1 MDELYGMKVTRRF
14 SGPAAKLIDLV
25 DDHARHHIAIHF
37 YEDYHDHPALNDSL
51 YTVLDFLQSPML
63 AGIAP
68 LIEHDEQKGA
78 FIFSTGKCWSVAEVI
93 RVCADLGFQPGA
105 RAGLELMAEVGR
117 ILRDA
122 SQMAQNYAVYS
133 HGGLTPWRILLK
145 KTGQAE
151 IIGYALPQVELLEF
165 LEGGDPPRED
175 SFRYCPPERLKKE
188 PEEVDSDFYSLAL
201 IAFELMTTQPI
212 YDGTVDMIRQKA
224 ARGEASRQIYQAN
237 FPAPVRDLLL
247 KTLHAERRGRFESGQ
262 DFLANVERVLT
273 LPMVEGFSL
282 SEVMR
287 RIDNYKPSSRP
298 MQVVSSPTTVFKKE
312 DALMASGRASL
323 DLAFDSSPVS
333 ETLDSEVQEQKET
346 QNKANSK
353 SPVSDVN
360 KSKSVWK
367 RVDRSGV
374 HASSNQSQESLKAQN
389 KEGSSSTNIEKDK
402 KTDHSR
408 VKGST
413 KDLVAL
419 LRESQKEA
427 SAASL
432 KNKIETISSPVQ
444 EEKSLSNATSN
455 VLSALRHAKGSEQD
469 IEQEERERKERE
481 HKERERKEKE
491 EREQKEKEE
500 KERQERERK
509 ERERKERERQERE
522 RKERE
527 RKEKEERERQER
539 ERKERERKERERKE
553 RERKERE
560 RKERERKEKEER
572 KRKERER
579 QERERKERER
589 KERERKKKEERE
601 RKERIQLEEQQK
613 RERWRKQNML
623 KKELSDSTSKQAD
636 QERQVAAERIARH
649 DQHRKNQHALPVSQG
664 LRLEDSTDF
673 FAHEEESSEEYCS
686 EEDEATAM
694 FVRPTATP
702 KVVVPKEKR
711 VQSIQE
717 STSNKYST
725 SRAQSKNTKQCTILL
740 PSQKQPISLSVE
752 EDRTAA
758 DLISSMLI
766 PQLVPFPMSALGKLT
781 GWYLL
786 YNSNKPLSG
795 HTKVLDFYKEAI
807 EVRFV
812 PERMIQVHLTVSGS
826 HPLRLRTVCSST
838 VPVSSLIDS
847 WCDAFGLSKQ
857 AWCLWTP
864 VRKLGPSEVLAG
876 VEDQMTEL
884 ILRSSI

>member
-509 ERERKERERQERE
+509 ERERKERER
-522 RKERE
+522 
-527 RKEKEERERQER
+527 
-539 ERKERERKERERKE
+539 
-553 RERKERE
+553 
-560 RKERERKEKEER
+560 KEKEER